1 MSEESGIE
9 TDNSELS
16 PVRYTHVI
24 SYSIATSFI
33 DHANHR
39 HLACTDSN
47 THLCSTGIY
56 HNPEPFCRYS
66 V

>member
-16 PVRYTHVI
+16 LVGETHVI
-24 SYSIATSFI
+24 SYSIDTSFI
-33 DHANHR
+33 DHTHHR
-39 HLACTDSN
+39 HLTCTDSN
-47 THLCSTGIY
+47 TRLYSTGIY
-56 HNPEPFCRYS
+56 HNPDPFCRYS